1 MVTGILGQPSNHR
14 LEVLQCQVRHYGP
27 MGLVRSSDFDK
38 LLSLL
43 TSLQALVDQTTAMPL
58 DLSAMPVAQIHP
70 ELQQSD

>member
-1 MVTGILGQPSNHR
+1 MVMGTLGQLSNHR

-27 MGLVRSSDFDK
+27 MDLVRSSGFVE

-58 DLSAMPVAQIHP
+58 GLSAMSVAQIRP
-70 ELQQSD
+70 ELRQSD